1 MKTIL
6 KRLRGAIGNAVIW
19 GAAWF
24 GITLALLSILYVAG
38 DSPLMSWELVLRGA
52 SSMGATGFLA
62 GGAFSAFLG
71 FAYRDRSLLDINIGW
86 FALGGAVVAGVGGA
100 VIANGALLG
109 AIFGGVTAAGT
120 IKLAKRASRRLSD
133 SALEELS
140 AEQDQVIALLG
151 EEATQDQ

>member
-1 MKTIL
+1 M
-6 KRLRGAIGNAVIW
+6 IW

-38 DSPLMSWELVLRGA
+38 DSPLMSWGLVLRA
-52 SSMGATGFLA
+52 ATSMGSVGFLA
-62 GGAFSAFLG
+62 GGGFSAFLAL
-71 FAYRDRSLLDINIGW
+71 AYRDRRLLDINIGW
-86 FALGGAVVAGVGGA
+86 FALGGAVVGGVGGG
-100 VIANGALLG
+100 VIANGVLLG
-109 AIFGGVTAAGT
+109 AVFGGVTAAAT

>member
-62 GGAFSAFLG
+62 GGGFSAFLAL
-71 FAYRDRSLLDINIGW
+71 AYRDRRLLDINTGW

-100 VIANGALLG
+100 LIANGALLG
-109 AIFGGVTAAGT
+109 AIFGGVIAAGT

-151 EEATQDQ
+151 GEVTQDQ

>member
-1 MKTIL
+1 MKIIF
-6 KRLRGAIGNAVIW
+6 KRLRGAVGNALVW

-38 DSPLMSWELVLRGA
+38 DFPVMSWEFVLRGA
-52 SSMGATGFLA
+52 TSMGGVGFLA
-62 GGAFSAFLG
+62 GGGFSAFLAL
-71 FAYRDRSLLDINIGW
+71 AYRERRLLDINIGW

-100 VIANGALLG
+100 LIANGALLG

-140 AEQDQVIALLG
+140 AEQDQVIVLLG
-151 EEATQDQ
+151 EEVTQDQ

>member
-1 MKTIL
+1 
-6 KRLRGAIGNAVIW
+6 
-19 GAAWF
+19 
-24 GITLALLSILYVAG
+24 
-38 DSPLMSWELVLRGA
+38 
-52 SSMGATGFLA
+52 MGGVGFLA
-62 GGAFSAFLG
+62 GGGFSAFLAL
-71 FAYRDRSLLDINIGW
+71 AYRERRLLDINIGW

-133 SALEELS
+133 SGLEELS

-151 EEATQDQ
+151 EEVTQDQ

>member
-1 MKTIL
+1 MNTIF
-6 KRLRGAIGNAVIW
+6 KRVRGAIGNALVW

-24 GITLALLSILYVAG
+24 SITLALFSILYIAG
-38 DSPLMSWELVLRGA
+38 DSPLSWELVLRGA
-52 SSMGATGFLA
+52 TGMGGVGFLA
-62 GGAFSAFLG
+62 GGGFSAFLA
-71 FAYRDRSLLDINIGW
+71 FAYRDRRLLDINIGW